1 MGSLIAPEAYQLSEH
16 STFVVTWIFSA
27 LPSALLQSI
36 VAIVLVFVQAAYMN
50 RIVIRHRLGN
60 EITLIPG
67 LIYVLLT
74 GLFPDLCHL
83 TPALIAN
90 TGILM
95 MLSQIFRTYKSPRVA
110 DILFNIGFVI
120 GLVAFLVP
128 HYIYLLAIGFV
139 GILIMRS
146 IKLPEILQ
154 LLTGTVTSFLI
165 IYGYRYIIT
174 DTFDIAYMDWFP
186 TLSMDVLGI
195 YGIQLVVTVAYVLLA
210 IGLIVNYRAYT
221 SKKIIQAQKKIDLLF
236 WVLLFAGMAMFM
248 DGGMGVG
255 SLVLMSIPVAIFLS
269 INLLNIK
276 KPMMQEMIH
285 LAILA
290 GIFALHFLST

>member
-1 MGSLIAPEAYQLSEH
+1 MGSLIAPTAFQIDEH
-16 STFVVTWIFSA
+16 STFVTKWIFTA

-36 VAIVLVFVQAAYMN
+36 VAIILVFVQAAYIN

-67 LIYVLLT
+67 LLYVLLT
-74 GLFPDLCHL
+74 GLFPDLCRL
-83 TPALIAN
+83 SPALIAN

-110 DILFNIGFVI
+110 DNLFNIGFVI
-120 GLVAFLVP
+120 GLVALLVP
-128 HYIYLLAIGFV
+128 HYIYLLVIGFV
-139 GILIMRS
+139 GILILRS

-165 IYGYRYIIT
+165 TYGYRYIFT

-186 TLSMDVLGI
+186 TLSMEALHID
-195 YGIQLVVTVAYVLLA
+195 GIQLVFTLVYVLLA
-210 IGLIVNYRAYT
+210 IVLILNYRSYT
-221 SKKIIQAQKKIDLLF
+221 SKKSIQAQKKIDLLF
-236 WVLLFAGMAMFM
+236 WVMLFSGVAMFM

-255 SLVLMSIPVAIFLS
+255 SVVLMSIPIAIFLS

-276 KPMMQEMIH
+276 KPMVQELIH
-285 LAILA
+285 LVILA
-290 GIFALHFLST
+290 GIFALHFLNI